1 MNNPWFTSDLHFYH
15 KKIVEYTNRGVDTD
29 QENHDK
35 WLIDLW
41 NRQVHPSDIVFQ
53 LGDFCFNR
61 RKLEDI
67 LKITRQLNGKIV
79 CIKGNHCDR
88 DAMKKTGME
97 FYDQKLKTFTVVERK
112 QQIVMNHFAME
123 IWENK
128 QHGAWHLFG
137 HSHGSFQPAEGKRV
151 DVGLDNAYNLFGE
164 HRFFTL
170 EDLDTYMSKRPLVH
184 LDHHSERTN
193 P

>member
-1 MNNPWFTSDLHFYH
+1 MNKIWFTSDLHFWH
-15 KKIVEYTNRGVDTD
+15 SNIVRYTNRGIDTT
-29 QENHDK
+29 QENHDE

-41 NRQVHPSDIVFQ
+41 NKQVHKSDIVYQ

-61 RKLEDI
+61 RRAEDI
-67 LKITRQLNGKIV
+67 LKVRSRLNGNIIS
-79 CIKGNHCDR
+79 IKGNHCDR
-88 DAMKKTGME
+88 DALKKSGME
-97 FYDQKLKTFTVVERK
+97 FYDQKIKTFLIGERK

-128 QHGAWHLFG
+128 QHGAWHVFG
-137 HSHGSFQPAEGKRV
+137 HSHGTFQPVEGKRI

-170 EDLDTYMSKRPLVH
+170 DDLDQYMANRPLKN
-184 LDHHSERTN
+184 LDHHNERTTQ
-193 P
+193 